1 MGPGAGQTTVPGLP
15 PMPGE
20 AASAGLPDL
29 LHSHLPPPYTTLPL
43 GLPPH
48 MLAAP
53 PPLVAVPPPQLSPPP
68 QTAPGHHRFAAPGL
82 RLPFAFVP
90 ATRRRAGRGATYSPE
105 EEPKSCCGVLVG
117 QPVSIRWFILLILL
131 VGLCCAVVGTVLGA
145 MKASGR
151 EHLTVSLLMIGV
163 GIVLVTVS
171 GVAWRLTSHDAPSCR
186 VMLGMASGEEAAA
199 EPNRRFVPRLPP
211 SYGRPHHPYAAMMYP
226 EFQYRPPPPSYQASM
241 QEYRLR
247 LLLLDRHPGAGVAG
261 VVSPA
266 QAATVSPPPTYRS
279 HAGSLLRAPLGCR
292 REVAASEYSR
302 PPSYRSRSS
311 STRPSLEPGGGGTGG
326 LASGLAGSLAGA
338 LAGALGAAGLHSRTG
353 SVATDHSLSDAG
365 TCPPQPVSVISV
377 GGGDNVKRDPDSV
390 QEVFTMTGS
399 DPAGSTLQM
408 MLRKSDRGSPTKDA
422 NLVTIVQTSSTGNP
436 LAMPHPHRASQELA
450 APVIVT
456 VSGSTSMPVPICQ
469 DNTEMEILA
478 HL

>member
-1 MGPGAGQTTVPGLP
+1 MLP
-15 PMPGE
+15 MYAQITLLPNAPCLSLV
-20 AASAGLPDL
+20 SA
-29 LHSHLPPPYTTLPL
+29 
-43 GLPPH
+43 
-48 MLAAP
+48 
-53 PPLVAVPPPQLSPPP
+53 
-68 QTAPGHHRFAAPGL
+68 
-82 RLPFAFVP
+82 
-90 ATRRRAGRGATYSPE
+90 
-105 EEPKSCCGVLVG
+105 
-117 QPVSIRWFILLILL
+117 
-131 VGLCCAVVGTVLGA
+131 
-145 MKASGR
+145 
-151 EHLTVSLLMIGV
+151 GV

-186 VMLGMASGEEAAA
+186 VMLGMAAGGDEGAA

-247 LLLLDRHPGAGVAG
+247 LLLLDRHPGAGGAPG
-261 VVSPA
+261 GPA
-266 QAATVSPPPTYRS
+266 PPSSAVSPPPTYRS

-311 STRPSLEPGGGGTGG
+311 STRPSLEPGGGGSG
-326 LASGLAGSLAGA
+326 GLAGSLAGA

-353 SVATDHSLSDAG
+353 SVATEHSLSDAG

-377 GGGDNVKRDPDSV
+377 GGDSVKCDPDAV
-390 QEVFTMTGS
+390 QEVFAITGG
-399 DPAGSTLQM
+399 DPASSTLQM
-408 MLRKSDRGSPTKDA
+408 MLRKSDGGSPTKDT
-422 NLVTIVQTSSTGNP
+422 NLVTIVQTSGGGGAVSAPAVTQVAPPRG
-436 LAMPHPHRASQELA
+436 RAPQHQHQGQDLSS
-450 APVIVT
+450 PVIVT
-456 VSGSTSMPVPICQ
+456 VSGATTTSLPVCA

>member
-1 MGPGAGQTTVPGLP
+1 MYLSLP
-15 PMPGE
+15 
-20 AASAGLPDL
+20 
-29 LHSHLPPPYTTLPL
+29 
-43 GLPPH
+43 
-48 MLAAP
+48 
-53 PPLVAVPPPQLSPPP
+53 V
-68 QTAPGHHRFAAPGL
+68 
-82 RLPFAFVP
+82 FVC
-90 ATRRRAGRGATYSPE
+90 RRPGRGAAYSAE

-186 VMLGMASGEEAAA
+186 VMLGMASGDEGAA

-247 LLLLDRHPGAGVAG
+247 LLLLDRHPGAGG
-261 VVSPA
+261 VGGPA
-266 QAATVSPPPTYRS
+266 PPSSAVSPPPTYRS

-311 STRPSLEPGGGGTGG
+311 STRPSLEPGGGGSG
-326 LASGLAGSLAGA
+326 GLAGSLAGA

-353 SVATDHSLSDAG
+353 SVATEHSLSDAG

-377 GGGDNVKRDPDSV
+377 GGGDSVKCDPDSV
-390 QEVFTMTGS
+390 QEVFAITGG
-399 DPAGSTLQM
+399 DPASSTLQM
-408 MLRKSDRGSPTKDA
+408 MLRKSDRGSPTKDT
-422 NLVTIVQTSSTGNP
+422 NLVTIVQTSSSGAVTAP
-436 LAMPHPHRASQELA
+436 AAHPRTAQERP

-456 VSGSTSMPVPICQ
+456 VSGATTTSLPVCS